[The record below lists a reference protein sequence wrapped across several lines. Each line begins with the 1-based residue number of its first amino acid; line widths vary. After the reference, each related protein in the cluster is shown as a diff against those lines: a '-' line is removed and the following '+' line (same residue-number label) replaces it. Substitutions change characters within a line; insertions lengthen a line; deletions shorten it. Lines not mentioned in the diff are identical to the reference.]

1 MRVQLKTDR
10 HMAAHNELTHQ
21 VETVMEGAVGRFADQ
36 ITRVEV
42 HLSDE
47 NSQKGG
53 GDDTRCLLEARL
65 AGLQPAPGDRW
76 RRPEVGTGP
85 REHPRAARPQE
96 RASLLRGKPED
107 LSRAEVNGGGG
118 YLR

>member
-1 MRVQLKTDR
+1 MQVQLNTDR
-10 HMAAHNELTHQ
+10 HIDAHDELTHQ

-53 GDDTRCLLEARL
+53 GDDKRCLLEARL
-65 AGLQPAPGDRW
+65 AGLQPIAVSHR
-76 RRPEVGTGP
+76 RRPSH
-85 REHPRAARPQE
+85 R
-96 RASLLRGKPED
+96 
-107 LSRAEVNGGGG
+107 
-118 YLR
+118 

>member
-10 HMAAHNELTHQ
+10 HIEAHDELAHQ
-21 VETVMEGAVGRFADQ
+21 VEAVVENVLGRFADQ

-53 GDDTRCLLEARL
+53 GDDKRCLPEARL
-65 AGLQPAPGDRW
+65 AGLRPMAVSHQAATLPQAIDGAAEKLARALESTLGRLGSKGRSSYGGNQP
-76 RRPEVGTGP
+76 
-85 REHPRAARPQE
+85 
-96 RASLLRGKPED
+96 S
-107 LSRAEVNGGGG
+107 
-118 YLR
+118 

>member
-1 MRVQLKTDR
+1 MHVQLKTDR

-53 GDDTRCLLEARL
+53 GDDKRCLLEARET
-65 AGLQPAPGDRW
+65 GLQPMAVSHQAATLHQAIDGAAQKLARALE
-76 RRPEVGTGP
+76 RTLGRLGHKKGRP
-85 REHPRAARPQE
+85 
-96 RASLLRGKPED
+96 S
-107 LSRAEVNGGGG
+107 SGGHQPS
-118 YLR
+118 